1 MKYFTNSF
9 LNSIQ
14 KHQLTIIEN
23 TEYVKCF
30 KMAIPSTHSMSF
42 TVIYADNKAIIT
54 GDIGHYVFGRLL
66 NPYNFFMKEE
76 EFSDSYITEKVIA
89 RDTLYPVK
97 QYNSK
102 VAEQEIRR
110 TIHEYA
116 DFDLAKELYQSLENI
131 DFESK
136 HEVEHWLGSL
146 EGEAENVFD
155 EVNMSDFTVLSDNF
169 SWCIQAIAW
178 ATREFDKVVNDE

>member
-1 MKYFTNSF
+1 MKYFTHSF

-30 KMAIPSTHSMSF
+30 KMAIPNTHSMSF

-54 GDIGHYVFGRLL
+54 GDMGHYVFGYLL
-66 NPYNFFMKEE
+66 NPYDFFLSE
-76 EFSDSYITEKVIA
+76 STLNASYIAQKVISQ
-89 RDTLYPVK
+89 DTVRPVQK
-97 QYNSK
+97 YDSV

-116 DFDLAKELYQSLENI
+116 DFDLAQELYESLGNV
-131 DFESK
+131 DFESE
-136 HEVEHWLGSL
+136 HEVEHWLYSL
-146 EGEAENVFD
+146 EGEASDVFD
-155 EVNMSDFTVLSDNF
+155 EINMSNFTVLSDEF
-169 SWCIQAIAW
+169 VWCVQAIAW
-178 ATREFDKVVNDE
+178 ATREFDKVVNDD